1 MHIRRATG
9 NVVSVSYIL
18 LFSIIHCQPACVT
31 RANIELT
38 VMDNTFHITLLVLN
52 PQKKSN
58 YKFDTYTKSQEK
70 ARNDMPDLLKGG
82 YKYITKVRNYQI

>member
-1 MHIRRATG
+1 MFTLVIQGGWQRIID
-9 NVVSVSYIL
+9 N
-18 LFSIIHCQPACVT
+18 IIHCQPACNCVI

-38 VMDNTFHITLLVLN
+38 MRDNTFHITLLVLK

-70 ARNDMPDLLKGG
+70 AGNGMPDLLKGG
-82 YKYITKVRNYQI
+82 Y